1 MEEYN
6 NLDTDQ
12 ISIVDGMIDWV
23 RVVDKD
29 NIVLY
34 ANKKMQDDL
43 GEKMVG
49 KKCYDVL
56 CRGKKCDNCIS
67 STTLESGSIMRKQH

>member
-43 GEKMVG
+43 G
-49 KKCYDVL
+49 
-56 CRGKKCDNCIS
+56 
-67 STTLESGSIMRKQH
+67 